1 MILVFSLQIKL
12 IAQFLATDAR
22 NNTIMIHRHVYR
34 GLGRAFSFAPS
45 RFVRHLHL
53 LNSGNAQKFTEW
65 PWGKPSFNHL
75 PPDERKNSN
84 ILALNF
90 AKKSDNVYVRDQAF
104 KALVDNSLGFI
115 FNSKLTAFTLLEKE
129 AKKYAWLRIREY
141 LYVQLRN
148 TQLEKEA
155 KEYAPTVTEFIRP
168 SNPNTLVC
176 QLLHC
181 NEISDDSWGKILDSE
196 NNISVQQK
204 FNHIIGSVFDYIFEQ
219 EMLPLVSPIRS
230 STNSAEDIDI
240 SNPSEWFPEAR
251 KLRRRIIMHIGSTNS
266 GKTYR
271 ALQRLKQCDRG
282 YYAGPLRLLAREV
295 YERFKNENIRCNLLT
310 GEEVIEEIDDMGNP
324 AGLTSGTVE
333 MVPLSQKFDV
343 VVLDEI
349 QMMGDSDRGWAWT
362 NALLG
367 CIAREVHLCGE
378 KSALPLVEKI
388 VKMTGDELIVN
399 EYERLG
405 ELRIEENALEGGLK
419 GLRKGDCVVAFSKK
433 KILDLKLK
441 IEKVTDLKVAVIY
454 GSLPPETRIQQA
466 NKFNCGEY
474 DVLVASDAVGMG
486 LNLSIERVIFTT
498 HMKFNGQ
505 EMVELTSSNVKQ
517 IGGRAGRFKVA
528 NVSAGSGVDEK
539 KKAAVGFVTGV
550 DPVVSSAVKAGM
562 TSPIEYLQSA
572 IVWPTDEICGK
583 LMTHLP
589 AGSRVSTLLET
600 LAAEVEKRSA
610 KLFTLSD
617 LKNRLNNIAMFE
629 HMDGIPFFEKM
640 RLSNAPVKDFPL
652 VKRAFVNFCTTIE
665 QRQTRSLTSYPFSFD
680 ILDPRN
686 IDNDKLSLE
695 HYESLHNIIMLYFW
709 LSNRYPS
716 YFIDQQSAHELKNI
730 CEMIIFEKLDRL
742 KRNPYIKKLGIRSK
756 STRSR
761 KNKII

>member
-1 MILVFSLQIKL
+1 MIQRR
-12 IAQFLATDAR
+12 A
-22 NNTIMIHRHVYR
+22 YR
-34 GLGRAFSFAPS
+34 GIYRVFTATPS
-45 RFVRHLHL
+45 RFVRHLNL

-90 AKKSDNVYVRDQAF
+90 AKKSNNMYTKDHEF
-104 KALVDNSLGFI
+104 KALIDTSLRYVLDTKLSA
-115 FNSKLTAFTLLEKE
+115 FNPVEKE
-129 AKKYAWLRIREY
+129 AKKYAWLRTREY
-141 LYVQLRN
+141 LYMQLRN
-148 TQLEKEA
+148 TELEKEV
-155 KEYAPTVTEFIRP
+155 KEYIPAVTKFVRP
-168 SNPNTLVC
+168 SDPNTLIC
-176 QLLHC
+176 QLLNC
-181 NEISDDSWGKILDSE
+181 SAVSEDEWKKILNSE
-196 NNISVQQK
+196 NALTAQQR
-204 FNHIIGSVFDYIFEQ
+204 FNHIIGSVFDFIFEQ

-240 SNPSEWFPEAR
+240 SNPAEWFPEAR

-349 QMMGDSDRGWAWT
+349 QMMGDLDRGWAWT

-367 CIAREVHLCGE
+367 SIAREVHLCGE

-388 VKMTGDELIVN
+388 VRMTGDELVVN

-405 ELRIEENALEGGLK
+405 ELRLDENSLKGGLK

-441 IEKVTDLKVAVIY
+441 IEKVTNLKVAVIY

-466 NKFNCGEY
+466 NMFNSGEY

-505 EMVELTSSNVKQ
+505 EMSELTSSNIKQ
-517 IGGRAGRFKVA
+517 IGGRAGRFRVA
-528 NVSAGSGVDEK
+528 SVSAGSTVDDG
-539 KKAAVGFVTGV
+539 KKAAIGFVTGV
-550 DPVVSSAVKAGM
+550 DPVVLSAVKTGM

-589 AGSRVSTLLET
+589 AGSRVSTLLKT

-617 LKNRLNNIAMFE
+617 LKNRLSNIAMFE

-680 ILDPRN
+680 ILDPQC
-686 IDNDKLSLE
+686 IDNDKFSLE

-716 YFIDQQSAHELKNI
+716 YFIDQRSAHELKNI

-742 KRNPYIKKLGIRSK
+742 KRNPYIKKTGARSGFIPNK
-756 STRSR
+756 
-761 KNKII
+761 KNKIT